1 MPFIQRLLN
10 GENVEW
16 KKSGKCA
23 RYTMGLMVKIKII
36 LKMVML
42 YIFLIK
48 IFLTI

>member
-1 MPFIQRLLN
+1 M
-10 GENVEW
+10 GKTW
-16 KKSGKCA
+16 SGKKSGKCA